1 MLSVKVHRAGN
12 SVPATVSG
20 SLEESDCAPHTF
32 NILTV
37 FALYQN
43 VRK

>member
-1 MLSVKVHRAGN
+1 MLSVKVHRVGN

-20 SLEESDCAPHTF
+20 SLGEPDCAPHTF
-32 NILTV
+32 NVLSV
-37 FALYQN
+37 FAPYRN